1 MTMLSKNSMSARGLL
16 FAVLAVTAAMPAVG
30 IGTRLTGS
38 VHEPLRNQDTGS
50 AGVNVPNPDGADAD
64 QGQTTGY
71 RADLPSGVTQ
81 VDTYFYDFEDG
92 TSDWYL
98 EPGVWSRAPSQAGH
112 ALRGS
117 GEGFARL
124 TAHSGNVS
132 SLRFSFRL
140 EDIKFGVRASV
151 LLSFDPSPT
160 RYAVYFGA
168 EGVQL
173 SREQNGSFHKLGLGF
188 VPIAPD
194 TFYEAQ
200 ILVGGGSI
208 DVFLNGEGVVGVDD
222 PTLPPGYVSFESLSP
237 GSSAVYVD
245 DVEVQ
250 IGPEPAPHPRAPRPP
265 LALEPGPDV
274 GPFVDGV
281 YTGTVS
287 LTGNDVLT
295 LSQGR
300 YTLAEG
306 NIDLEDN
313 TRLRIEPGA
322 VLVFT
327 SGTSPGVHMGVSL
340 KDSASMEVDGGNIVT
355 TDALVMIYAS
365 GDSSVTVSNARPW
378 IHILDAGEDATV
390 SIVNSRF
397 VTTYGGQVGLHERA
411 SVDLRN
417 SEIGSIALTLPAAST
432 FEAVG
437 LMPGNSYA
445 DFDLQ
450 RDLIVSGID
459 YNLWM
464 SNVEITADTFGE
476 GPYERGWIVF
486 AHEDATTGLY
496 DSDLRK
502 FILEMPATGSDFA
515 MSGLWINEPI
525 SLVTGGLTLNNVKM
539 LGQWGFF
546 IHGSRR
552 ATFEDCHSLWFFL
565 YDNSRVRLRE
575 STMNEFQ
582 PRHYTGTLAFE
593 ESEWDVTGE
602 IVDGNDFLITGT
614 VKIDLE
620 PWGDTFFWSQST
632 VTRQFPVSVLSS
644 AGDPVPGAVITLTRG
659 SEVTTT
665 TTNDAGEASVRIRFT
680 DQDYTQPWQLT
691 TSEGGFPLSL
701 DFFTSTPIIVGG
713 CCRIY
718 LPVILRLCATP

>member
-1 MTMLSKNSMSARGLL
+1 MQ
-16 FAVLAVTAAMPAVG
+16 
-30 IGTRLTGS
+30 
-38 VHEPLRNQDTGS
+38 VH
-50 AGVNVPNPDGADAD
+50 
-64 QGQTTGY
+64 
-71 RADLPSGVTQ
+71 
-81 VDTYFYDFEDG
+81 TYFYDFEDG

-98 EPGVWSRAPSQAGH
+98 DPGVWSRAPSEGGH
-112 ALRGS
+112 ALRGA
-117 GEGFARL
+117 GQGFARL
-124 TAHSGNVS
+124 TAHSGDVS
-132 SLRFSFRL
+132 SLRFRFCL
-140 EDIKFGVRASV
+140 KDIKFGMRANV
-151 LLSFDPSPT
+151 LQSSNPSPT
-160 RYAVYFGA
+160 SYAVYFGA
-168 EGVQL
+168 EGVVI
-173 SREQNGSFHKLGLGF
+173 SRQQSGSFHKLGLGF

-194 TFYEAQ
+194 VFYEAQ

-208 DVFLNGEGVVGVDD
+208 DVFLDGEGVVGVDD

-265 LALEPGPDV
+265 LALPPGPDV
-274 GPFVDGV
+274 GPFVGGV
-281 YTGTVS
+281 YTGTISLVS
-287 LTGNDVLT
+287 NDVLT

-306 NIDLEDN
+306 NIDLEDSA
-313 TRLRIEPGA
+313 RLRIGQDA

-327 SGTSPGVHMGVSL
+327 SGTSPGFHLGVNL
-340 KDSASMEVDGGNIVT
+340 IDSAAMEVDGGNIVT
-355 TDALVMIYAS
+355 TDALVMIHAS
-365 GDSSVTVSNARPW
+365 GNSSVTVSNARPW
-378 IHILDAGEDATV
+378 IHILDAGEDAAV
-390 SIVNSRF
+390 SMVNSRL

-411 SVDLRN
+411 SADMRD
-417 SEIGSIALTLPAAST
+417 SEVGSIALTLPAGST

-437 LMPGNSYA
+437 LKPGISYA

-450 RDLIVSGID
+450 RDLTVSGID

-464 SNVEITADTFGE
+464 SNVKIAGDTFGE

-486 AHEDATTGLY
+486 AHEDATIGLY
-496 DSDLRK
+496 DSNLRK
-502 FILEMPATGSDFA
+502 FILEMPATGPDFA
-515 MSGLWINEPI
+515 ISGLWLNEPM
-525 SLVTGGLTLNNVKM
+525 SLVTGGVTLNNVTL

-552 ATFEDCHSLWFFL
+552 ATFDDCHSLWFFL
-565 YDNSRVRLRE
+565 YDDTRVLLRD

-582 PRHYTGTLAFE
+582 PRRYTGTLAFE
-593 ESEWDVTGE
+593 DSRWNVTGE

-614 VKIDLE
+614 VKIDRE
-620 PWGDTFFWSQST
+620 PWGDTFFWSQSA
-632 VTRQFPVSVLSS
+632 VTRQFPISVLSPT
-644 AGDPVPGAVITLTRG
+644 GDPVPGTVITLTRG

-665 TTNDAGEASVRIRFT
+665 TTNDTGRASVKIRFT

-718 LPVILRLCATP
+718 LPVILRSYVTP